1 MLSMGRQRVPFL
13 FMYPDKE
20 KKEPLPAASLTI
32 KWGGIGII
40 LIIFMI
46 NTQSVFGIIF
56 NYHHLL

>member
-1 MLSMGRQRVPFL
+1 MGRQRVSFL

-40 LIIFMI
+40 LIRNFHDQYPKCLWH
-46 NTQSVFGIIF
+46 N
-56 NYHHLL
+56 L

>member
-1 MLSMGRQRVPFL
+1 MGRQRVLFL
-13 FMYPDKE
+13 FMYSDKE